1 MAFSPK
7 RRKNTWNIDH
17 DNGDNVNSTNPYIF
31 ARKDSVK
38 SVLPSSNNAQ
48 YVFYQLTASSFDR
61 IGRTKKNYCCLLVPN
76 ENSCFST

>member
-48 YVFYQLTASSFDR
+48 YVFY
-61 IGRTKKNYCCLLVPN
+61 
-76 ENSCFST
+76 